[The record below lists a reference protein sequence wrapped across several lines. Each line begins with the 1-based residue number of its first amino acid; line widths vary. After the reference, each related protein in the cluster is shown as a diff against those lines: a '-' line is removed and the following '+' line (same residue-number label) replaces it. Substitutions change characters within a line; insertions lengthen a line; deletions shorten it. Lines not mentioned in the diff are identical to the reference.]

1 VRAKHEKKEGEG
13 DRGHERKTEASV
25 SEKRMAT
32 KEDISDHRTG
42 ACYSR

>member
-1 VRAKHEKKEGEG
+1 MRRK
-13 DRGHERKTEASV
+13 RGRGIEDMKGKQRPSV

-42 ACYSR
+42 AYYSR